1 MQDED
6 REMIVHARATASRP
20 SVFVQCEFSVECLVR
35 QICVIAACLVSAAGI
50 GCGGTTDLG
59 PPGVPVV
66 GSWTYVGQQVSPG
79 TASLT
84 GSLSFGEQTGA
95 QISGTT
101 DFVETD
107 SRGQQRR
114 LAGPFAGRTV
124 DSTTVDFEVVLGA
137 VSRRHVGRVK
147 ADSLTGTWI
156 ETSSAGLPTASGT
169 FRSARAR

>member
-1 MQDED
+1 
-6 REMIVHARATASRP
+6 MIVHARATASRP

-35 QICVIAACLVSAAGI
+35 HIFVIAACFVSAAGI
-50 GCGGTTDLG
+50 GCGGATDLG

-66 GSWTYVGQQVSPG
+66 GSWSYVGQQVSPG

-95 QISGTT
+95 RI
-101 DFVETD
+101 
-107 SRGQQRR
+107 QRFDR
-114 LAGPFAGRTV
+114 LRRDGFAWSAATSCRTICRPNV

-147 ADSLTGTWI
+147 VDSLTGTWV
-156 ETSSAGLPTASGT
+156 ETSSSGLPTASGT